1 MPPGAIDVLAQQLVA
16 MVAAEDYDEDRL
28 FDLVRGAHPYRAL
41 TRPEFAAVVRLLSE
55 GYSGRW
61 GRRAAYLHRDAVNR
75 RLRPRRGARLIAVTS
90 GGAIPEI
97 ADYEVREEPGGGFVG
112 TLNEDFAIESMAG
125 DIFQLGNTS
134 WRILRVEQ
142 GVVRV
147 EDARGL
153 PPNIPFWLGEAPA
166 RTGALSAA
174 VSRLRLGIRL
184 TPRPRWSRRGM
195 PLAHGGRRD

>member
-1 MPPGAIDVLAQQLVA
+1 
-16 MVAAEDYDEDRL
+16 
-28 FDLVRGAHPYRAL
+28 
-41 TRPEFAAVVRLLSE
+41 
-55 GYSGRW
+55 
-61 GRRAAYLHRDAVNR
+61 VNR

-166 RTGALSAA
+166 RSGALSAA
-174 VSRLRLGIRL
+174 VSRLRQGIDSRL
-184 TPRPRWSRRGM
+184 ADDNSGTTNMATSTFRSRKLSWPSSRSG
-195 PLAHGGRRD
+195 

>member
-1 MPPGAIDVLAQQLVA
+1 M
-16 MVAAEDYDEDRL
+16 
-28 FDLVRGAHPYRAL
+28 
-41 TRPEFAAVVRLLSE
+41 
-55 GYSGRW
+55 
-61 GRRAAYLHRDAVNR
+61 NR

-153 PPNIPFWLGEAPA
+153 PPNIPF
-166 RTGALSAA
+166 
-174 VSRLRLGIRL
+174 
-184 TPRPRWSRRGM
+184 
-195 PLAHGGRRD
+195 